1 MINWTLEE
9 ESILNMYNHGSR
21 LSILSAIEEIVPY
34 LDVNK
39 SVEILTNQPRI
50 KRPKTKV
57 GTRDVPMPEILYDAL
72 YSIRKKFLILTEP
85 NGMIYNSSEH
95 F

>member
-1 MINWTLEE
+1 MLYAGLRRGELLALEWNDIDFE
-9 ESILNMYNHGSR
+9 KKVIH
-21 LSILSAIEEIVPY
+21 
-34 LDVNK
+34 VNK

-50 KRPKTKV
+50 KRPKTKA